1 MMASIIFQTYVQ
13 PVKNVNFPKRILKLS
28 SEREHIHQFITF
40 FLHKIHHPITLTPL
54 VHKLFKRIKERFA
67 LTTQSTQTK
76 HISSS
81 SIYPLFKQLIHIIGL
96 SYIFSRQLMVKF
108 SFKTKCNDC
117 SLGQNITH
125 SSSQQSQKNS
135 LCTYYSQVTIYSQL
149 LKKFKHAQKFQITT
163 SPKLEPYSALTVK

>member
-108 SFKTKCNDC
+108 S
-117 SLGQNITH
+117 
-125 SSSQQSQKNS
+125 
-135 LCTYYSQVTIYSQL
+135 
-149 LKKFKHAQKFQITT
+149 LKKNATT
-163 SPKLEPYSALTVK
+163 LIWGKISHIHHHNKVKKIPYALIIHK

>member
-67 LTTQSTQTK
+67 LTPQFSQAK
-76 HISSS
+76 HICSP
-81 SIYPLFKQLIHIIGL
+81 SIYPLVKQLIPINEL
-96 SYIFSRQLMVKF
+96 SYIFSKQLMVKF
-108 SFKTKCNDC
+108 SFLKKCNNFN
-117 SLGQNITH
+117 LG
-125 SSSQQSQKNS
+125 
-135 LCTYYSQVTIYSQL
+135 
-149 LKKFKHAQKFQITT
+149 
-163 SPKLEPYSALTVK
+163 